1 MSNEL
6 AIQQAPM
13 FGLSTLEEAV
23 NFAGQMAKA
32 NLLPAHLKGSP
43 ADCLRVVMQAARWQ
57 MDPFSVAD
65 KTSVIS
71 GKLMYEG
78 QLVSAVVNAR
88 GNLAKRLD
96 YKFDGEGEKRVLT
109 VTGTL
114 KGEAEPRE
122 ITLDIVMARKINK
135 NGQIN
140 QNPDQQMCY
149 IGARMWARRHTSEL
163 MLGVYTPDEI
173 DPDQPD
179 QPENVTPIP
188 DRPAPK
194 ERAKRGVA
202 AAKEVVV
209 TQEEQGAVNEVESAM
224 KAREAKLAPVNAEQ
238 VQAEMK
244 ARGTILEP
252 SKTAKEISQ
261 EKVEEKAADVP
272 PPAAAPASR
281 AFLKE
286 GEEAEFLCKIETL
299 TKTFINSGGVRSPG
313 FRVTLSGGFTGEARS
328 IIGATAGKDS
338 ENKETIIL
346 DPSWVVGKSMAMV
359 LTGKMSAAPAGN
371 PLHGKVLV
379 WLKSFKPVTSTETEE
394 A

>member
-1 MSNEL
+1 MSDNQL

-88 GNLAKRLD
+88 GNLSKRLD
-96 YKFDGEGEKRVLT
+96 YQFEGEGDKRVLT

-114 KGEAEPRE
+114 KGETEPRT
-122 ITLDIVMARKINK
+122 ITLDVPMARRINK
-135 NGQIN
+135 NGQMS

-163 MLGVYTPDEI
+163 MLGVYTPDEV
-173 DPDQPD
+173 DPEDSNQ
-179 QPENVTPIP
+179 QPENITPAAE
-188 DRPAPK
+188 RPAPK
-194 ERAKRGVA
+194 PRATRGA
-202 AAKEVVV
+202 AGAKEVVV
-209 TQEEQGAVNEVESAM
+209 TQEEQKATPQPTQDIQQAM
-224 KAREAKLAPVNAEQ
+224 QAREAKTQSQGGEVKNEPTKQPVGVIAPTAPAGVVTPQ
-238 VQAEMK
+238 VPS
-244 ARGTILEP
+244 EP
-252 SKTAKEISQ
+252 
-261 EKVEEKAADVP
+261 V
-272 PPAAAPASR
+272 PAAVSR

-286 GEEAEFLCKIETL
+286 GESADFVVKVETL
-299 TKTFINSGGVRSPG
+299 TPTFITTGGARHAG
-313 FRVTLSGGFTGEARS
+313 FKATLSGGFVGEVRS
-328 IIGATAGKDS
+328 IVGANPGKDS
-338 ENKETIIL
+338 EGKETVIV
-346 DPSWVVGKSMAMV
+346 DPAFAVGKSLSVTLA
-359 LTGKMSAAPAGN
+359 GKMSTAPQSS
-371 PLHGKVLV
+371 PLHGKVLA
-379 WLKSFKPVTSTETEE
+379 WISAYKPVGQMQSEE

>member
-1 MSNEL
+1 MTDSNQQL
-6 AIQQAPM
+6 AVREAPM
-13 FGLSTLEEAV
+13 FSLSTLDEAV

-32 NLLPAHLKGSP
+32 NLLPSHLKGSP

-114 KGEAEPRE
+114 RGESEARE
-122 ITLDIVMARKINK
+122 ITLDVPMARRINK
-135 NGQIN
+135 NGQMN

-173 DPDQPD
+173 DPDA
-179 QPENVTPIP
+179 PEGEPRNVTGSVTEGQQ
-188 DRPAPK
+188 PAPVVRADPKPRKGAAAAK
-194 ERAKRGVA
+194 E

-209 TQEEQGAVNEVESAM
+209 EQEP
-224 KAREAKLAPVNAEQ
+224 AKTEPAPVQAATEPKNVTPVAEP
-238 VQAEMK
+238 AK
-244 ARGTILEP
+244 AVEP
-252 SKTAKEISQ
+252 APIPKP
-261 EKVEEKAADVP
+261 VEQ
-272 PPAAAPASR
+272 PAANAPR
-281 AFLKE
+281 AFLKDDE
-286 GEEAEFLCKIETL
+286 HVTVACEVVSLEAVEAPGPNGTKIPSVKAVVKGEYNGKVQHLGGGMVKDGKVVPAAPYAVGANVILKLHGRKSTATSGPLVGTVIAWVESVEAAAAEF
-299 TKTFINSGGVRSPG
+299 
-313 FRVTLSGGFTGEARS
+313 
-328 IIGATAGKDS
+328 
-338 ENKETIIL
+338 
-346 DPSWVVGKSMAMV
+346 
-359 LTGKMSAAPAGN
+359 
-371 PLHGKVLV
+371 
-379 WLKSFKPVTSTETEE
+379 
-394 A
+394 